1 MECAQQEMPITSMR
15 LLCLCLLP
23 TPTMAVSAILA
34 SVDTGRLPTLLRM
47 CIETIL
53 PQVRD
58 SANDTLRGVGGVVVV
73 ERNG

>member
-1 MECAQQEMPITSMR
+1 MR

-23 TPTMAVSAILA
+23 TPTMAVSATLA
-34 SVDTGRLPTLLRM
+34 SVDTGRLPTLLPT

-58 SANDTLRGVGGVVVV
+58 SANDTLGGPGWGGSGG
-73 ERNG
+73 EKWINS